1 MYSNRSVVTLLPHFG
16 NIVTTPRLH
25 YYRAMVTS
33 FPRSGNRKHSFK
45 YMEQQFKYF
54 AFISYSTHDTK
65 WGKRI
70 HKKLESYSMPATLC
84 SKHGWKRKPLNP
96 IFFAP
101 YDIQPGGLTEEMKN
115 RLRQS
120 KNLIVIC
127 SPNSAQSYYVGL
139 EIEFFHQL
147 GRTKNIHFF
156 IIDGEPNSGDESAE
170 CFNPKVKQL
179 GIPEILGANIHE
191 KVYRW
196 PWLNRERAYVQIVT
210 KLLGVE
216 FDSIWQRHRRMLRQR
231 IALWFIGMAAVLAA
245 LIGTWLTNRP
255 VDIEVSLNETSVH
268 NKNLPP
274 LHNAVVTLMLDN
286 EKKTDTLKSIQAKGL
301 FTNIPHCAIGK
312 ETRITIECKGWVSI
326 DTTVILRKQTHINIT
341 RNPKDYGNV
350 EFRLWDLTK
359 ERGVANVSVTIAG
372 HTSLSNTAGYV
383 SLEIPLEDQ
392 STTYQ
397 VECELELKNN
407 TIAMP
412 TTESTVLLIK

>member
-1 MYSNRSVVTLLPHFG
+1 MYSNRSAVTLLPHFG

-33 FPRSGNRKHSFK
+33 FPQRGNRKHSFK

-101 YDIQPGGLTEEMKN
+101 YDIQPGGLTEELKN

-156 IIDGEPNSGDESAE
+156 IIDGVPNSGDKSAE

-231 IALWFIGMAAVLAA
+231 IAIWFIGMAAVLAA

-255 VDIEVSLNETSVH
+255 VDVEVSLKETSAH

-286 EKKTDTLKSIQAKGL
+286 EKKTDTLNTLSCTAT
-301 FTNIPHCAIGK
+301 FTNIPASMIGK
-312 ETRITIECKGWVSI
+312 EVRVQFRCEDWCTT
-326 DTTVILRKQTHINIT
+326 DTTLLLSRNIALSVSRDINAFGHVRFT
-341 RNPKDYGNV
+341 MYDSQVMP
-350 EFRLWDLTK
+350 
-359 ERGVANVSVTIAG
+359 VAGKTIRIAG
-372 HTSLSNTAGYV
+372 VEAKSNDQGVVDAI
-383 SLEIPLEDQ
+383 IPIEKQ
-392 STTYQ
+392 STVYN
-397 VECELELKNN
+397 L
-407 TIAMP
+407 
-412 TTESTVLLIK
+412 SLIHI

>member
-1 MYSNRSVVTLLPHFG
+1 
-16 NIVTTPRLH
+16 
-25 YYRAMVTS
+25 
-33 FPRSGNRKHSFK
+33 
-45 YMEQQFKYF
+45 MEQQFKYF

-101 YDIQPGGLTEEMKN
+101 YDIQPGGLTEELKN

-120 KNLIVIC
+120 RNLIVIC
-127 SPNSAQSYYVGL
+127 SPNSAKSYYVGL

-156 IIDGEPNSGDESAE
+156 IIDGVPNSGDKFTE

-255 VDIEVSLNETSVH
+255 VDVEVSLKETSAH

-274 LHNAVVTLMLDN
+274 LHNAVVTLMLNN
-286 EKKTDTLKSIQAKGL
+286 EKKTDTLNTLSSTAT
-301 FTNIPHCAIGK
+301 FTNIPASMIGK
-312 ETRITIECKGWVSI
+312 EVRVQFRCEDWCTT
-326 DTTVILRKQTHINIT
+326 DTTLLLSKNIALNISRDINAFGHVRFTMYDSKVMPVAGKTIRIAGVEAKSNAQGVVDAIIPIEKQNTIYNLTSSEVSLVDTI
-341 RNPKDYGNV
+341 KDANV
-350 EFRLWDLTK
+350 ETLMLFSQ
-359 ERGVANVSVTIAG
+359 N
-372 HTSLSNTAGYV
+372 
-383 SLEIPLEDQ
+383 
-392 STTYQ
+392 
-397 VECELELKNN
+397 KN
-407 TIAMP
+407 
-412 TTESTVLLIK
+412 

>member
-1 MYSNRSVVTLLPHFG
+1 
-16 NIVTTPRLH
+16 
-25 YYRAMVTS
+25 
-33 FPRSGNRKHSFK
+33 
-45 YMEQQFKYF
+45 MEQQFKYF

-101 YDIQPGGLTEEMKN
+101 YDIQPGGLTEELKN

-120 KNLIVIC
+120 RNLIVIC

-156 IIDGEPNSGDESAE
+156 IIDGVPNSGDKSAE

-231 IALWFIGMAAVLAA
+231 IAIWFIGMAAVLAA
-245 LIGTWLTNRP
+245 LIGIWLTNRP
-255 VDIEVSLNETSVH
+255 VDVEVSLKETSVH

-326 DTTVILRKQTHINIT
+326 DTTIILRKQTHINIT

-359 ERGVANVSVTIAG
+359 ERGVANVRVTIAG

>member
-1 MYSNRSVVTLLPHFG
+1 
-16 NIVTTPRLH
+16 
-25 YYRAMVTS
+25 
-33 FPRSGNRKHSFK
+33 
-45 YMEQQFKYF
+45 MEQQFKYF

-101 YDIQPGGLTEEMKN
+101 YDIQPGGLTEELKN

-120 KNLIVIC
+120 RNLIVIC

-156 IIDGEPNSGDESAE
+156 IIDGEPNSGDKSTE

-231 IALWFIGMAAVLAA
+231 IAFWFIGMAAVLVA

-255 VDIEVSLNETSVH
+255 VDVEVSLNETSVH

-326 DTTVILRKQTHINIT
+326 DTTIILRKQTHINIT

-350 EFRLWDLTK
+350 EFRLWNLTK
-359 ERGVANVSVTIAG
+359 ERGVANVRVTIAG

>member
-1 MYSNRSVVTLLPHFG
+1 
-16 NIVTTPRLH
+16 
-25 YYRAMVTS
+25 
-33 FPRSGNRKHSFK
+33 
-45 YMEQQFKYF
+45 MEQQFKYF

-101 YDIQPGGLTEEMKN
+101 YDIQPGGLTEELKN

-120 KNLIVIC
+120 RNLIVIC

-156 IIDGEPNSGDESAE
+156 IIDGVPNSGDKSAE

-231 IALWFIGMAAVLAA
+231 IAIWFIGMAAVLVA
-245 LIGTWLTNRP
+245 LIGIWLTNRP
-255 VDIEVSLNETSVH
+255 VDVEVSLKETSVH

-326 DTTVILRKQTHINIT
+326 DTTIILRKQTHINIT

-359 ERGVANVSVTIAG
+359 ERGVANVRVTIAG

>member
-1 MYSNRSVVTLLPHFG
+1 
-16 NIVTTPRLH
+16 
-25 YYRAMVTS
+25 
-33 FPRSGNRKHSFK
+33 
-45 YMEQQFKYF
+45 MEQQFKYF

-101 YDIQPGGLTEEMKN
+101 YDIQPGGLTEELKN

-120 KNLIVIC
+120 RNLIVIC

-156 IIDGEPNSGDESAE
+156 IIDGVPNSGDKSAE

-231 IALWFIGMAAVLAA
+231 IAIWFIGMAAVLAA
-245 LIGTWLTNRP
+245 LIGIWLTNRP
-255 VDIEVSLNETSVH
+255 VDVEVSLNETSVH

-326 DTTVILRKQTHINIT
+326 DTTIILRKQTHINIT

-359 ERGVANVSVTIAG
+359 ERGVANVRVTIAG

>member
-1 MYSNRSVVTLLPHFG
+1 
-16 NIVTTPRLH
+16 
-25 YYRAMVTS
+25 
-33 FPRSGNRKHSFK
+33 
-45 YMEQQFKYF
+45 MEQQFKYF

-101 YDIQPGGLTEEMKN
+101 YDIQPGGLTEELKN

-120 KNLIVIC
+120 RNLIVIC

-156 IIDGEPNSGDESAE
+156 IIDGVPNSGDKSAE

-231 IALWFIGMAAVLAA
+231 IAIWFIGMAAVLAA

-255 VDIEVSLNETSVH
+255 VDVEVSLNETSVH

-274 LHNAVVTLMLDN
+274 LHNAVVTLTLDN

-326 DTTVILRKQTHINIT
+326 DTTIILRKQTHINIT

-359 ERGVANVSVTIAG
+359 ERGVANVRVTIAG

>member
-1 MYSNRSVVTLLPHFG
+1 
-16 NIVTTPRLH
+16 
-25 YYRAMVTS
+25 
-33 FPRSGNRKHSFK
+33 
-45 YMEQQFKYF
+45 MEQQFKYF

-101 YDIQPGGLTEEMKN
+101 YDIQPGGLTEELKN

-120 KNLIVIC
+120 RNLIVIC

-156 IIDGEPNSGDESAE
+156 IIDGVPNSGDKSAE

-255 VDIEVSLNETSVH
+255 VDVEVSLKETSVH

-326 DTTVILRKQTHINIT
+326 DTTIILRKQTHINIT

-359 ERGVANVSVTIAG
+359 ERGVANVRVTIAG

>member
-1 MYSNRSVVTLLPHFG
+1 
-16 NIVTTPRLH
+16 
-25 YYRAMVTS
+25 
-33 FPRSGNRKHSFK
+33 
-45 YMEQQFKYF
+45 MEQKYKYF
-54 AFISYSTHDTK
+54 AFISYSSKDYK

-101 YDIQPGGLTEEMKN
+101 YDIQPGGLTEELKN

-120 KNLIVIC
+120 RNLIVIC

-156 IIDGEPNSGDESAE
+156 IIDGVPNSGDKSAE

-255 VDIEVSLNETSVH
+255 VDVEVSLKETSVH

-326 DTTVILRKQTHINIT
+326 DTTIILRKQTHINIT

-359 ERGVANVSVTIAG
+359 ERGVANVRVTIAG